1 MNILAIIP
9 ARGGSKGIK
18 RKNLVTIN
26 GKSLVGLSVG
36 HGLMSKLITRTI
48 ISSDDDEIIA
58 EAVKYGAEAPFIRPK
73 ELAEDHVL
81 DLPVFEHALN
91 FLREKEN
98 YIPEIVVH
106 LRPTAPYRKP
116 EWIDEAIK
124 LLLDQAG
131 ADSVRS
137 VSEPE
142 KHPYRIFRIDNKGF
156 LDPIMKHEHPVPY
169 LLRRQDL
176 PKMYYYNCVID
187 VTKPETIF
195 QKHSMT
201 GNKILP
207 YIMNPED
214 VIDIDNVNDLK
225 IAETLFA
232 ERIEEIYR
240 R

>member
-1 MNILAIIP
+1 MLAIVP

-18 RKNLVTIN
+18 RKNLVSIN
-26 GKSLVGLSVG
+26 GKSLVGLSVR
-36 HGLMSKLITRTI
+36 HALMSKLITRTI

-91 FLREKEN
+91 FLKEKEN
-98 YIPEIVVH
+98 YIPKIVVH

-124 LLLDQAG
+124 LLLDHAD

-142 KHPYRIFRIDNKGF
+142 KHPYRIFRIDKRGF

-187 VTKPETIF
+187 ITKPETIF

-201 GNKILP
+201 GDKILP

-214 VIDIDNVNDLK
+214 VIDIDNLSDLK
-225 IAETLFA
+225 IAEILFS
-232 ERIEEIYR
+232 ERIEETHKR
-240 R
+240 